1 MRGRGGAAPYNSRMI
16 RVSFARAP
24 GAVAA
29 AERGRFPL
37 RRFRIA
43 LCLLLACWPS
53 RPARV
58 WAATWPS
65 PESGGAA
72 EAPFAVLVREPSLA
86 CAWEG
91 SEGEPPLHV
100 IVPLDAEALAT
111 PGVLDAALEC
121 AGARYLEII
130 PQVLPPS
137 AWQSDPDPYK
147 AVAPWL
153 DSLAAFLDLHA
164 GRLRRVELA
173 PGAPGELGP
182 LSWAYLV
189 EKCGS
194 LLRSFRPPYA
204 LVMGPFE
211 GGDPSWLRGI
221 PHKRLRPYIDAISL
235 REGSMMELADEILP
249 EAYPGVPLWL
259 HLNPGADPGD
269 LLARVHAGRTS
280 GASTI
285 VLPEAS
291 TEEARRVEAAFIK
304 LVSSRYVPDPEPPG
318 ILIDEPRGGTL
329 AGEWADTLGPERVA
343 ILRLPIQELAV
354 RLRPGGGALRQLR
367 AFDLADG
374 RELAGRVE
382 PAQSEGSPTVVL
394 LEPPR
399 GPLLIRYVTEGD
411 PRAEPETVGVTAE
424 IELTAPE
431 IIARLR
437 AVEEAQRRET
447 LHYTARATLS
457 YHYHVDT
464 VGFAVDVTSVNRFFW
479 KEGVGEYE
487 EIELLVNGARW
498 RGPAADLPFIQADK
512 VKEVP
517 IEVRLDQAYVY
528 RLAGRERVRGRP
540 AYVLDF
546 DPAASGVSRYSG
558 RVWIDAETFERLKIR
573 LVQEGLEPPI
583 TSSEDVIEFGPAP
596 GAGALNWVP
605 LQGYRQMVFTVLGR
619 SVVVER
625 TVAYEDFAVNGE
637 NFEDARRLA
646 WGSGRRM
653 ARDDADGFAY
663 MIRQPG
669 GGFLRQTE
677 SLKNVAL
684 VGGLSVGTS
693 PVVSSPLAGINYF
706 DFDWRGTGTQVD
718 VAWAGPFIL
727 GSWSDPSL
735 AGTRWELSAEGHLL
749 GAREKLKRTT
759 DDGRSREEDLDVLRE
774 AAFITLA
781 RPLTMNSKGEIQLQA
796 SHEWFGRTDETGGRM
811 IMPPELFTTTSL
823 ARWRYNRAG
832 FGLEAWG
839 SASKRNAWE
848 DWGFTPQDPNEP
860 AGARGSH
867 NDDRYDRW
875 GLSISK
881 ALYPGGFQKLNMR
894 LSFNAG
900 SGLDRFSRFR
910 VGEFGS
916 IGVRG
921 FNGRDYSFDR
931 GLSGRVEWLTPIP
944 GTGLS
949 VELNLDGAVIEN
961 REDFTSRPED
971 FGVRNPTYREHIVGG
986 GLGVSFNGPWSS
998 LIIVS
1003 GSRVIG
1009 TSMDATASNPS
1020 VSIKIIKTFGDWPWR
1035 REPLEVDRPSSRAEG
1050 PGALPQADPDSQS
1063 EKR

>member
-1 MRGRGGAAPYNSRMI
+1 MI
-16 RVSFARAP
+16 RVSIAPDP
-24 GAVAA
+24 GAAAA
-29 AERGRFPL
+29 AERGRFPF
-37 RRFRIA
+37 RRLRIA

-58 WAATWPS
+58 WAAAWPS

-72 EAPFAVLVREPSLA
+72 EAPLAVFVREPSLA

-91 SEGEPPLHV
+91 SEGEPRLQI
-100 IVPLDAEALAT
+100 IVPLDAEALAR

-121 AGARYLEII
+121 ASTRYLEIV
-130 PQVLPPS
+130 PRLLPPS
-137 AWQSDPDPYK
+137 AWQREADPYG

-153 DSLAAFLDLHA
+153 ESLAAFLDLHA
-164 GRLRRVELA
+164 GRLRRVELS
-173 PGAPGELGP
+173 PGAPGDLEP

-194 LLRSFRPPYA
+194 LLRSFRPPYG
-204 LVMGPFE
+204 LVTGPFD
-211 GGDPSWLRGI
+211 GGDPSWLRSI
-221 PHKRLRPYIDAISL
+221 PHTRLRPYIDAISVS
-235 REGSMMELADEILP
+235 EGSMRALADEVLP
-249 EAYPGVPLWL
+249 ESYPGVPLWL
-259 HLNPGADPGD
+259 HLDPGADPGD
-269 LLARVHAGRTS
+269 LLARVHAGRAS

-285 VLPEAS
+285 VLPEAP
-291 TEEARRVEAAFIK
+291 TEEARRVEAAFIHF
-304 LVSSRYVPDPEPPG
+304 VSSRYVPDPAPPG
-318 ILIDEPRGGTL
+318 IWIDEPRGGTV
-329 AGEWADTLGPERVA
+329 AGEWADTLGPERIA
-343 ILRLPIQELAV
+343 ILRLPMQELAV
-354 RLRPGGGALRQLR
+354 RLRTGGGALRQLR

-382 PAQSEGSPTVVL
+382 PAQKEGEPPVVL
-394 LEPPR
+394 LDPPR

-411 PRAEPETVGVTAE
+411 PRAEPERVGVTAE

-437 AVEEAQRRET
+437 AVEETQRRAT
-447 LHYTARATLS
+447 QHYTALATLS
-457 YHYHVDT
+457 YHYRADT
-464 VGFAVDVTSVNRFFW
+464 VGIAVDVTSVNRFFW
-479 KEGVGEYE
+479 EEGVGDYE
-487 EIELLVNGARW
+487 EIELYVNGARW
-498 RGPAADLPFIQADK
+498 RGPAANLPFIQADK

-517 IEVRLDQAYVY
+517 IEVRLDEAYGY
-528 RLAGRERVRGRP
+528 RLAGRERVRGRQ
-540 AYVLDF
+540 AYVLEF
-546 DPAASGVSRYSG
+546 DPAASGGSRYSG

-583 TSSEDVIEFGPAP
+583 TSSEDVIEYGPAP
-596 GAGALNWVP
+596 GAAAMHWVP

-625 TVAYEDFAVNGE
+625 TVLYEDFALNGE
-637 NFEDARRLA
+637 NFEEVRKLA

-653 ARDDADGFAY
+653 ARDDQDGFAY
-663 MIRQPG
+663 MIGQPG
-669 GGFLRQTE
+669 GGLLRQSE

-693 PVVSSPLAGINYF
+693 PVVSSPLAGINFF

-718 VAWAGPFIL
+718 IAWAGPFIL

-759 DDGRSREEDLDVLRE
+759 DDGRRREEDLDVLSE
-774 AAFITLA
+774 AAMFTLA
-781 RPLTMNSKGEIQLQA
+781 RPLSTNTKAEVQLQA
-796 SHEWFGRTDETGGRM
+796 RHEWFDHTDETGAGM
-811 IMPPELFTTTSL
+811 LVPPDLLTTTAL
-823 ARWRYNRAG
+823 GRWRYNRSG

-839 SASKRNAWE
+839 SAARRSAWE
-848 DWGFTPQDPNEP
+848 DWGFVPEDPNEP
-860 AGARGSH
+860 EGARGTRD
-867 NDDRYDRW
+867 DDRYHRW

-881 ALYPGGFQKLNMR
+881 AFYPGGFQKLNMGV
-894 LSFNAG
+894 SFNAG

-916 IGVRG
+916 VGVKG
-921 FNGRDYSFDR
+921 FNGRDYGFDR
-931 GLSGRVEWLTPIP
+931 GLSGRIEWLAPIP

-971 FGVRNPTYREHIVGG
+971 IGVRNPTFREHIVGG
-986 GLGVSFNGPWSS
+986 GIGVSFNGPWSS
-998 LIIVS
+998 LIIIS
-1003 GSRVIG
+1003 GSRMID
-1009 TSMDATASNPS
+1009 TSMDATASSPS

-1035 REPLEVDRPSSRAEG
+1035 HEPLELDRRSGRAEA
-1050 PGALPQADPDSQS
+1050 PAVIPQADQDSQS